1 MERARRPTLPRPRK
15 LTAFA
20 AGAVLLIVATVAAVW
35 LVLPEVRTTPGPVD
49 TRGIQG
55 SGFAIKVGALGSW
68 GKTVIYNDS
77 DADVVLD
84 AVRPLDVP
92 AGLDVQEVLIA
103 GPDRKLL
110 YLSGSREWPA
120 DDLTD
125 LGPVAGARIAPAST
139 PRGDRGAEIVL
150 VLRARAPGR
159 YVLSKLEVSYRQGRK
174 QHRRVV
180 SGILALCARE
190 QLTGGPLDCPL
201 PDQVPE

>member
-1 MERARRPTLPRPRK
+1 MERARRPTRPRPRK

-20 AGAVLLIVATVAAVW
+20 GGAVLLIAVTVAAVW

-49 TRGIQG
+49 TRGVQG
-55 SGFAIKVGALGSW
+55 SGFAIKVGERGSW

-77 DADVVLD
+77 DAEVVLD
-84 AVRPLDVP
+84 AIRPLDVP

-110 YLSGSREWPA
+110 YLSGSREWPVA
-120 DDLTD
+120 DLTD
-125 LGPVAGARIAPAST
+125 LGPVAGARIAPSST

-190 QLTGGPLDCPL
+190 QLTDDALDCPL